1 MLVSGKAPLMVLV
14 SVEAVLEVLALEG
27 AVVMLLVFLEVAW
40 EEKVLLEV
48 LLPLHLLP
56 AMLQGG

>member
-1 MLVSGKAPLMVLV
+1 MVLV

>member
-14 SVEAVLEVLALEG
+14 SLEAALEVLALEG

-40 EEKVLLEV
+40 EE
-48 LLPLHLLP
+48 
-56 AMLQGG
+56 

>member
-1 MLVSGKAPLMVLV
+1 MELVSA
-14 SVEAVLEVLALEG
+14 EAALEVLALEG

>member
-1 MLVSGKAPLMVLV
+1 MELV
-14 SVEAVLEVLALEG
+14 SVEAALEVLALEG
-27 AVVMLLVFLEVAW
+27 AAVMLLVFLEVAW